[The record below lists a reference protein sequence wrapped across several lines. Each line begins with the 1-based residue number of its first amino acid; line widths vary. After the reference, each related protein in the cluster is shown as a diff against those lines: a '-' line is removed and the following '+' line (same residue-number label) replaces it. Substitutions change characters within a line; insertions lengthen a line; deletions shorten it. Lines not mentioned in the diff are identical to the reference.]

1 MDEEQEQKESRTQRI
16 LGKLFGSRATPITP
30 STPPRSMPLAVSGQ
44 PAPSGGDELADLF
57 EGPKPEDN
65 DMVIDHLVD
74 FTEEDVEDLLEVDEE
89 EGVEDLLSV
98 GREDIMG
105 SKPKPKL
112 KLVRTN
118 KPYPPAGLSGMR

>member
-44 PAPSGGDELADLF
+44 PASSGGNELDDLF

-65 DMVIDHLVD
+65 DMTIDHLVD

-89 EGVEDLLSV
+89 EGVEDVLSV
-98 GREDIMG
+98 SREDIIG
-105 SKPKPKL
+105 TKPKPKY
-112 KLVRTN
+112 KLMRTN
-118 KPYPPAGLSGMR
+118 KPYPPSLTGLR